1 MLAPC
6 PEVVDIKRRSKKIW
20 YARSAAR
27 RHADTG
33 ERGRD
38 LILAH
43 MRKVLVERI

>member
-1 MLAPC
+1 MLALC
-6 PEVVDIKRRSKKIW
+6 PEVVDMKRRSKKQW
-20 YARSAAR
+20 YARSAAKASR
-27 RHADTG
+27 KTG